1 MKKLLDAKREIGK
14 VAKNAKN
21 PHFKNTY
28 ADINALLE
36 AVEPILHQH
45 GLLLLQPITDGK
57 VVTQIID
64 CESGQVIES
73 SLPLPAG
80 LNPQQLGSA
89 VTYFRRYTLQSLL
102 SLQATDDD
110 GQQASTPPPP
120 PPVQTPAPAVLE
132 WEKEIIEAINQFT
145 TREDL
150 KFYATTLKEEQKTEN
165 VRTAYQTKIK
175 SLPKE
180 ENNATTN

>member
-21 PHFKNTY
+21 PHFKNSY
-28 ADINALLE
+28 ADVNALIE
-36 AVEPILHQH
+36 AVEPILHTH
-45 GLLLLQPITDGK
+45 GLLLLQPIIDGK

-64 CESGQVIES
+64 VESGQVIES

-110 GQQASTPPPP
+110 GQQASTPPPVVKP
-120 PPVQTPAPAVLE
+120 QPQLAPFEVE
-132 WEKEIIEAINQFT
+132 VIEAIKTFKT
-145 TREDL
+145 KAEL
-150 KFYATTLKEEQKTEN
+150 KYYLGTLSEIEKTPAVQEFAKTHYKTLN
-165 VRTAYQTKIK
+165 
-175 SLPKE
+175 
-180 ENNATTN
+180 

>member
-1 MKKLLDAKREIGK
+1 MKKLLEAKKEIGK

-28 ADINALLE
+28 ADVNALIE
-36 AVEPILHQH
+36 AVEPILHTH
-45 GLLLLQPITDGK
+45 GLLLLQPIIEGN

-64 CESGQVIES
+64 VESGESIES
-73 SLPLPAG
+73 SLPLPQG

-110 GQQASTPPPP
+110 GNDASKTPTT
-120 PPVQTPAPAVLE
+120 VAPSAPKVLD
-132 WEKEIIEAINQFT
+132 WEQEIIDQIKDFTKKSELKYFMGTLSEMQKSEA
-145 TREDL
+145 
-150 KFYATTLKEEQKTEN
+150 
-165 VRTAYQTKIK
+165 VRTFA
-175 SLPKE
+175 
-180 ENNATTN
+180 NNHNKTLNQ

>member
-1 MKKLLDAKREIGK
+1 MKKLLEAKKEIGK

-28 ADINALLE
+28 ADVNALID
-36 AVEPILHQH
+36 AVEPILHTH
-45 GLLLLQPITDGK
+45 GLLLLQPIIEGK

-64 CESGQVIES
+64 VESGESIES
-73 SLPLPAG
+73 SLPLPQG

-110 GQQASTPPPP
+110 GNDASKTTTPK
-120 PPVQTPAPAVLE
+120 VLE
-132 WEKEIIEAINQFT
+132 WEQEIIDQIKDFT
-145 TREDL
+145 KKSDL
-150 KFYATTLKEEQKTEN
+150 KYFMGTLSEMQKSEA
-165 VRTAYQTKIK
+165 VRTFA
-175 SLPKE
+175 
-180 ENNATTN
+180 NNHNKTLNQ